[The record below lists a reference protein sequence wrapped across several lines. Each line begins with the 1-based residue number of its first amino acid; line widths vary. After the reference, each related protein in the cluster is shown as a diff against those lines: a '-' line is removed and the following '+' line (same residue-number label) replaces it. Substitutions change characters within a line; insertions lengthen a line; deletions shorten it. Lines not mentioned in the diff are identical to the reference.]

1 MAQTVILRKEQGRM
15 IFDKELSYVFSLLK
29 NGTYSIEIKSTKER
43 RTVSQN
49 ALMWMWFACI
59 ERETGTPKQ
68 DVHDYYCRQFLRRQI
83 TWNDET
89 IMVIG
94 ETKKLNTQQMTE
106 FLNKVQADVATEFGI
121 TLPRP
126 EDRFFNDFYSQFN
139 Y

>member
-1 MAQTVILRKEQGRM
+1 MAQTVILRKEQGRL
-15 IFDKELSYVFSLLK
+15 IFDKELPYVFSLLK
-29 NGTYSIEIKSTKER
+29 NGTYTIEIKQATQK

-68 DVHDYYCRQFLRRQI
+68 DVHDYYCRQYLRRNV
-83 TWNDET
+83 TWKDET
-89 IMVIG
+89 ITVVG
-94 ETKKLNTQQMTE
+94 ETKKLNTQQMTD
-106 FLNKVQADVATEFGI
+106 FLNKIQADVLVEFGI

-126 EDRFFNDFYSQFN
+126 EDRFFADFYSQYN

>member
-1 MAQTVILRKEQGRM
+1 MAQTVILRKDAGRLT
-15 IFDKELSYVFSLLK
+15 FDRELPYVFSLLK
-29 NGTYSIEIKSTKER
+29 NGTYTIEIKRISEK

-68 DVHDYYCRQFLRRQI
+68 DVHDYYCRMFLRRWVGFKDRNI
-83 TWNDET
+83 E
-89 IMVIG
+89 VVG
-94 ETKKLNTQQMTE
+94 ETKKLNTEQMTE
-106 FLNKVQADVATEFGI
+106 FLNKVQADAQTELGI

-126 EDRFFNDFYSQFN
+126 EDRFFQEFYSQFN

>member
-1 MAQTVILRKEQGRM
+1 MAQTVILRKDAGRLT
-15 IFDKELSYVFSLLK
+15 FDRELPYVFSLLK
-29 NGTYSIEIKSTKER
+29 NGTYTIEIKRVTEK

-68 DVHDYYCRQFLRRQI
+68 DVHDYYCRMFLRRWVGFKDRNI
-83 TWNDET
+83 E
-89 IMVIG
+89 VVG
-94 ETKKLNTQQMTE
+94 ETKKLNTEQMTE
-106 FLNKVQADVATEFGI
+106 FLNKVQADAQTELGI

-126 EDRFFNDFYSQFN
+126 EDRFFQEFYSQFN

>member
-1 MAQTVILRKEQGRM
+1 MARQIILTKQDGRLV
-15 IFDKELSYVFSLLK
+15 FDQEPAAVFEFLSNGQYVLTIK
-29 NGTYSIEIKSTKER
+29 RMNTKRSIA
-43 RTVSQN
+43 QN
-49 ALMWMWFACI
+49 DLMWMWFACI

-89 IMVIG
+89 ITVIG

-106 FLNKVQADVATEFGI
+106 FLNHIQSDAREELGI

-126 EDRFFNDFYSQFN
+126 EDRFFEAFYNQFN

>member
-83 TWNDET
+83 TWNDDT
-89 IMVIG
+89 ITVIG

-121 TLPRP
+121 TLPKP

>member
-1 MAQTVILRKEQGRM
+1 M

-83 TWNDET
+83 TWNDHAIT
-89 IMVIG
+89 VIG

-121 TLPRP
+121 TLPKP
-126 EDRFFNDFYSQFN
+126 GDRFFNDFYSQFN